1 MLEGFR
7 RFVEDGEGRV
17 HAQFSQNTVGAHN
30 DVATSPFLPST
41 WTGSEDLGKFSYGVP
56 GVDLEVPNATRKS
69 KVRSV
74 ERNRDPIRVSLMDG
88 TVLYMTR
95 DQLDRV
101 ESRTKLTPGREI
113 RVAFQRREDDGSP
126 DPSKIVSI
134 D

>member
-7 RFVEDGEGRV
+7 RFVEDHEGSV
-17 HAQFSQNTVGAHN
+17 YAQFSQNTVGTHN
-30 DVATSPFLPST
+30 DGATAKFLPST

-56 GVDLEVPNATRKS
+56 GVDLEIPNVSRRS

-95 DQLDRV
+95 DQFERAD
-101 ESRTKLTPGREI
+101 SRTKLVPGREVRI
-113 RVAFQRREDDGSP
+113 TFQRREDDGSP